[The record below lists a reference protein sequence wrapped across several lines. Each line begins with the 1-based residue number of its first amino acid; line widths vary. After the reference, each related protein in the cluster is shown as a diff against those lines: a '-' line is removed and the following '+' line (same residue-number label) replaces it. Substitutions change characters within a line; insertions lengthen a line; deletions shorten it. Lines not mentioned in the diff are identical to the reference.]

1 MSRNSFFLEPISP
14 FRLDLTVWALR
25 RRPDNIVDRWDGQTY
40 RRVLPFPTGPVEVLV
55 TQTGTSENQRLCVTV
70 GEVALNSEVKGVVTM
85 NLERLLA
92 FRTNIA
98 DFYPLAS
105 QDASLGPLAQRFRGM
120 KPPRF
125 LTVFESVITAIAGQ
139 QSMSCCAGLDG

>member
-1 MSRNSFFLEPISP
+1 MSRSAFFLEPMPP

-40 RRVLPFPTGPVEVLV
+40 RRILLFPTGPAEVAI
-55 TQTGTSENQRLCVTV
+55 TQTGPSETPRLCVTV
-70 GEVALNSEVKGVVTM
+70 GEVTLNSEVKEVVTID
-85 NLERLLA
+85 LERLLA